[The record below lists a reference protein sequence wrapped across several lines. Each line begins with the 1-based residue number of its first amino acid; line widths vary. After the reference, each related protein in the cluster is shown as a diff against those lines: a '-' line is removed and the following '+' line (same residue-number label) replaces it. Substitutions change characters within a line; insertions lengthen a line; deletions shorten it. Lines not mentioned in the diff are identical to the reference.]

1 MHQVPV
7 FTVLFGE
14 GSSDELTQVATKTGG
29 KVFDARDVQLSR
41 VFQEI
46 RGYQ

>member
-1 MHQVPV
+1 VKQVPV

-14 GSSDELTQVATKTGG
+14 GSSDELTQVATRTGG
-29 KVFDARDVQLSR
+29 KVFDARNVQLSR